1 MSGPLELPKVQV
13 PVESRSSVRRRAR
26 SRGQMVGAAIVL
38 ALSGLSARGA
48 WLCIEPN
55 DRVMHLGSM
64 QRYDQVTL
72 RARRGE
78 ILDREGR
85 RLATSVD
92 TPTVA
97 VDPAVIAEK
106 PEQIDEL
113 AQTLSNILDM
123 PVAEIAE
130 KLRRP
135 GRYVKL
141 AARVHPKI
149 AAEID
154 ALDVAG
160 LWTHRDPHRYYPEET
175 LASQVVG
182 FVDATGAGRSGLEQ
196 ALDDSLRG
204 GSVVVQRRRDRK
216 GLDVDRPAAVDLSAN
231 QGMDVHTTLDRQIQ
245 HIAEDALMDIVT
257 ESQPVSASAVVIDV
271 ATGDILA
278 LANVPEFNPNAMPDD
293 AEPRKNHIVADA
305 IEPGSV
311 FKPFTISAALET
323 GTVTPDTKIDCE
335 SGYYQIGRA
344 HIRDDH
350 PHGILTIGE
359 VMKYSS
365 NIGVA
370 KMAFKMGAEMFIPYL
385 HKFGFGEASG
395 FVLPERRGR
404 IRDPRTIKPIELAT
418 TAFGQGTT
426 ATPLQLAMG
435 IAAIGNG
442 GVRMKP
448 RLVTEIVDAYGVP
461 DFVQKP
467 QPAERAIS
475 IDTAAKVLAMLGMVT
490 EDGGTGTRAR
500 VEGYRVGGKTGTA
513 QKVKDGRYSDARIS
527 SFVGLIPID
536 HPVLAIVV
544 IVDEPTIGSKYGG
557 IAAGPA
563 WAKIAGESMRHLGIA
578 PDPALMSPA
587 HASAVAAATPVADLP
602 AVPSA
607 PVEVAWTGGAWSL
620 PDLRGQTLR
629 DVLAGLQGSG
639 IDLQIYGSGVAIAQ
653 DPPPGTPVPPGQK
666 ISVTFQ

>member
-149 AAEID
+149 AAKID

-370 KMAFKMGAEMFIPYL
+370 KMAFKMGVRRSFRTCTNSGSARPA
-385 HKFGFGEASG
+385 ASCC
-395 FVLPERRGR
+395 P
-404 IRDPRTIKPIELAT
+404 
-418 TAFGQGTT
+418 
-426 ATPLQLAMG
+426 
-435 IAAIGNG
+435 NG
-442 GVRMKP
+442 AVES
-448 RLVTEIVDAYGVP
+448 EI
-461 DFVQKP
+461 
-467 QPAERAIS
+467 
-475 IDTAAKVLAMLGMVT
+475 
-490 EDGGTGTRAR
+490 RAR
-500 VEGYRVGGKTGTA
+500 
-513 QKVKDGRYSDARIS
+513 S
-527 SFVGLIPID
+527 SR
-536 HPVLAIVV
+536 
-544 IVDEPTIGSKYGG
+544 S
-557 IAAGPA
+557 
-563 WAKIAGESMRHLGIA
+563 S
-578 PDPALMSPA
+578 S
-587 HASAVAAATPVADLP
+587 
-602 AVPSA
+602 
-607 PVEVAWTGGAWSL
+607 
-620 PDLRGQTLR
+620 
-629 DVLAGLQGSG
+629 
-639 IDLQIYGSGVAIAQ
+639 
-653 DPPPGTPVPPGQK
+653 PPPRSARARRRRRCSSRWASPRSATAGCA
-666 ISVTFQ
+666 